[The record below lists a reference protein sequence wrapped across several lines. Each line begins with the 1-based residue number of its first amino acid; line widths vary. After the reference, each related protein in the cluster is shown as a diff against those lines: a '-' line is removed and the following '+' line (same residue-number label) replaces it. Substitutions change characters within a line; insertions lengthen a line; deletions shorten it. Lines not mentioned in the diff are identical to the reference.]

1 MLFAV
6 ALLSSAQ
13 DSFRLVAERLD
24 TFTVKAFSRSL
35 IISSTLAFV
44 SLQTQEQIVLCG
56 GGVVVVVAAVV
67 AVVVVVWTVML

>member
-35 IISSTLAFV
+35 RISSTLAFV
-44 SLQTQEQIVLCG
+44 SLQTQEQIVLSV
-56 GGVVVVVAAVV
+56 VVVVVAAVV
-67 AVVVVVWTVML
+67 VV